1 MTQVRSPARV
11 RCDTS
16 IHLSRAG
23 TLRRVVLSCDVAGC
37 PVQVE
42 PPAIEAWRSDA
53 DARSWAREHAAG
65 WTSDSTR
72 QTDYCLGHAQ
82 FSQAPAGDHT
92 PPRPTA
98 SVRGRSGNP
107 LDRDEY
113 AESLGKLLADGDRS
127 VGRPVTLTAAQAAVA
142 ARLLDELAGVYR
154 GEDLGGLARRLSA
167 LLDEQN

>member
-1 MTQVRSPARV
+1 M
-11 RCDTS
+11 S

-23 TLRRVVLSCDVAGC
+23 ALRRVVLSCDVAGC

-65 WTSDSTR
+65 WTSDPVR
-72 QTDYCLGHAQ
+72 QTDYCAAHAGHSAAP
-82 FSQAPAGDHT
+82 SAGQA

-98 SVRGRSGNP
+98 TARDSSGNP
-107 LDRDEY
+107 LDREEY
-113 AESLGKLLADGDRS
+113 AELLRARLAVGDRS
-127 VGRPVTLTAAQAAVA
+127 GGQALPLTTAQAAVL

-154 GEDLGGLARRLSA
+154 GEGLGTLARELAA
-167 LLDEQN
+167 LLHSRPGHQD